1 MRKLIAALPLLAAG
15 GCADAPPQPYA
26 PIASVH
32 YSAIGQEP
40 FWLLTIG
47 EDRIVL
53 RQGSEDGAM
62 NEAVWPRT
70 LSRTVDGFTLW
81 QSGEGT
87 QVIAIASRP
96 GPCTGSGGRV
106 YEDEVRVRLSGRELT
121 GCGGRLGEAS
131 GD

>member
-1 MRKLIAALPLLAAG
+1 MRRLIAALPLLAAC
-15 GCADAPPQPYA
+15 GCAEAPPRPYA
-26 PIASVH
+26 PVGSVH
-32 YSAIGQEP
+32 YSAIGEAP

-53 RQGSEDGAM
+53 RQSREDGAP
-62 NEAVWPRT
+62 NEASWPRT
-70 LSRTVDGFTLW
+70 LPRNVDGFTLW

-106 YEDEVRVRLSGRELT
+106 YEDEVRVRLSGRELL
-121 GCGGRLGEAS
+121 GCGGRLVR
-131 GD
+131 